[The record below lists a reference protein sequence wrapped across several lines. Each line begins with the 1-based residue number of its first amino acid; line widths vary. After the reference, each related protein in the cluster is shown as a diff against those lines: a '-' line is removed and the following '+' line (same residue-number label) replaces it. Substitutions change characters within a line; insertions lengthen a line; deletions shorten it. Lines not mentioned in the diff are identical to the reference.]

1 MKTTTAAT
9 ANPTVR
15 TTTTTRTIV
24 CVGMLAA
31 ISTILM
37 LFEFP
42 LPFIAPGFYEL
53 DFSEVPILI
62 GAFALGP
69 VAGVLIVFIRVM
81 VQMVISGSNS
91 MFTGELQSFLLGV
104 ALVLPAS
111 LLYRHKKTRKE
122 ALLGMTAGTLVST
135 LVAVLTNLYLII
147 PFYVALYDMNMDQI
161 ILSCSKV
168 NPMMNSVTT
177 MVILGIVPFNLIK
190 IRYQLPDYLCRIQE
204 K

>member
-1 MKTTTAAT
+1 MLTTIYYEREGDINGEKRKPRRQVKKRPAT
-9 ANPTVR
+9 PHGA
-15 TTTTTRTIV
+15 
-24 CVGMLAA
+24 GYDAE
-31 ISTILM
+31 STHGGRNAS
-37 LFEFP
+37 FCY
-42 LPFIAPGFYEL
+42 GYYC
-53 DFSEVPILI
+53 
-62 GAFALGP
+62 
-69 VAGVLIVFIRVM
+69 
-81 VQMVISGSNS
+81 VISALSGHLFYHSGNRGGLP
-91 MFTGELQSFLLGV
+91 GELQSFLLGV

-190 IRYQLPDYLCRIQE
+190 YGISCLITFAVYKKISPMIHRFANRQ
-204 K
+204 

>member
-1 MKTTTAAT
+1 MKNNMSAKRLAL
-9 ANPTVR
+9 
-15 TTTTTRTIV
+15 I
-24 CVGMLAA
+24 GMLGALGAILMMFRFPIPFMPPFLSFDLAA
-31 ISTILM
+31 I
-37 LFEFP
+37 P
-42 LPFIAPGFYEL
+42 EL
-53 DFSEVPILI
+53 
-62 GAFALGP
+62 
-69 VAGVLIVFIRVM
+69 
-81 VQMVISGSNS
+81 MVISGSNS

-135 LVAVLTNLYLII
+135 FVAVLTNLYLII

-190 IRYQLPDYLCRIQE
+190 YGISCLITFAVYKKISPMIHRFANRQ
-204 K
+204 

>member
-1 MKTTTAAT
+1 MKNNMSAKRLAL
-9 ANPTVR
+9 
-15 TTTTTRTIV
+15 I
-24 CVGMLAA
+24 GMLGALGAILMMFRFPIPFMPPFLSFDLAA
-31 ISTILM
+31 IP
-37 LFEFP
+37 E
-42 LPFIAPGFYEL
+42 
-53 DFSEVPILI
+53 LI

-104 ALVLPAS
+104 ALILPAA

-122 ALLGMTAGTLVST
+122 ALLGMIAGTLVST
-135 LVAVLTNLYLII
+135 FTAVLTNLYLII
-147 PFYVALYDMNMDQI
+147 PFYVALYNMNMDQI

-190 IRYQLPDYLCRIQE
+190 YGINCLITFSVYKKISPMIHRFANGQ
-204 K
+204 

>member
-1 MKTTTAAT
+1 MMFRF
-9 ANPTVR
+9 P
-15 TTTTTRTIV
+15 IPF
-24 CVGMLAA
+24 MPPFLSFDLAA
-31 ISTILM
+31 IP
-37 LFEFP
+37 E
-42 LPFIAPGFYEL
+42 
-53 DFSEVPILI
+53 LI

-104 ALVLPAS
+104 ALVLPAA

-122 ALLGMTAGTLVST
+122 ALLGMAAGTLAST
-135 LVAVLTNLYLII
+135 LLAVLTNLFLII
-147 PFYVALYDMNMDQI
+147 PFYVALYNMNMDQI
-161 ILSCSKV
+161 IQSCSKV

-190 IRYQLPDYLCRIQE
+190 YGISCLITFAVYKKISPMIHRFANSQ
-204 K
+204 

>member
-1 MKTTTAAT
+1 M
-9 ANPTVR
+9 
-15 TTTTTRTIV
+15 
-24 CVGMLAA
+24 
-31 ISTILM
+31 
-37 LFEFP
+37 
-42 LPFIAPGFYEL
+42 
-53 DFSEVPILI
+53 
-62 GAFALGP
+62 

-104 ALVLPAS
+104 ALILPAA

-135 LVAVLTNLYLII
+135 FTAVLTNLYLII
-147 PFYVALYDMNMDQI
+147 PFYVALYNMNMDQI

-190 IRYQLPDYLCRIQE
+190 YGINCLITFAVYKKISPMIHRFANGQ
-204 K
+204 

>member
-1 MKTTTAAT
+1 MKNNMSAKRLAL
-9 ANPTVR
+9 
-15 TTTTTRTIV
+15 I
-24 CVGMLAA
+24 GMLGALGAILMMFRFPIPFMPPFLSFDLAA
-31 ISTILM
+31 IP
-37 LFEFP
+37 E
-42 LPFIAPGFYEL
+42 
-53 DFSEVPILI
+53 LI

-104 ALVLPAS
+104 ALILPAA

-122 ALLGMTAGTLVST
+122 ALLGMMAGTLVST
-135 LVAVLTNLYLII
+135 FTAVLTNLYLII
-147 PFYVALYDMNMDQI
+147 PFYVALYNMNM
-161 ILSCSKV
+161 LSCSKV

-190 IRYQLPDYLCRIQE
+190 YGINCLITFAVYKKISPMIHRFANGQ
-204 K
+204 

>member
-1 MKTTTAAT
+1 MMFRF
-9 ANPTVR
+9 P
-15 TTTTTRTIV
+15 IPF
-24 CVGMLAA
+24 MPPFLSFDLAA
-31 ISTILM
+31 IP
-37 LFEFP
+37 E
-42 LPFIAPGFYEL
+42 
-53 DFSEVPILI
+53 LI

-190 IRYQLPDYLCRIQE
+190 YGISCLITFAVYKKISPMIHRFANRQ
-204 K
+204 